1 MSKRWSI
8 DDIDWSRFDRS
19 KVSSRLLDIVRAAAM
34 VEYRSGDY
42 VTYLCNVFTDDE
54 EFKAAA
60 RVWGEEEIQHGLALA
75 QWARMADPTFDFE
88 ASYREFTEGFHLE
101 LERNES
107 IRGSRTGELLAR
119 CMVEIG
125 TSSFYSAIRD
135 ASEEPV
141 LREIC
146 TQIARD
152 EFAHYGLFRRHMER
166 YQAREGKGMGYRL
179 RTALMRAIETQDDE
193 LSYAFHA
200 GNSLPGPYD
209 RKLANSAYAARALPL
224 YQPGHVERGIFMALK
239 ALGFEREWS
248 WQRGLATLVYR
259 LLRVRARMADDSTPP
274 VTQRHAA

>member
-19 KVSSRLLDIVRAAAM
+19 KVDSRLLEIVRAAAM

-42 VTYLCNVFTDDE
+42 VTYLCNIFTDDE

-75 QWARMADPTFDFE
+75 QWARMADPAFDFE
-88 ASYREFTEGFHLE
+88 SSYRKFTEGFHLE
-101 LERNES
+101 LERDVS
-107 IRGSRTGELLAR
+107 IRGSRTGELLSR

-141 LREIC
+141 LSEIC
-146 TQIARD
+146 AQIARD

-166 YQAREGKGMGYRL
+166 YQAREGKGFWYRL
-179 RTALMRAIETQDDE
+179 RTAIGRALETKDDE

-200 GNSLPGPYD
+200 GNRLPGPYD
-209 RKLANSAYAARALPL
+209 RKQANNLYAARALPL

-248 WQRGLATLVYR
+248 WQRGLATMVYR
-259 LLRVRARMADDSTPP
+259 LLRLRVRLADDDHPADP
-274 VTQRHAA
+274 QRHAA